1 MGAFGSFA
9 EATSA
14 WLQVERTIETYPERV
29 RAYDDIY
36 GAFKELYPAL
46 KSTFSLGT

>member
-1 MGAFGSFA
+1 MGAFGSIA
-9 EATSA
+9 EATGA
-14 WLQVERTIETYPERV
+14 WLHVERTIEPYPERV

-36 GAFKELYPAL
+36 GTFKELYPAL